1 MEKFKIFAGQ
11 PINGEIP
18 FITTKEFENEKMAM
32 HYAKIMAA
40 MSFVKT
46 YQEKQKQMRNGNS
59 VNFAKFLLFDKQNL
73 KTLKEEFEKEQKYKV
88 EKVE

>member
-1 MEKFKIFAGQ
+1 
-11 PINGEIP
+11 
-18 FITTKEFENEKMAM
+18 
-32 HYAKIMAA
+32 
-40 MSFVKT
+40 
-46 YQEKQKQMRNGNS
+46 MRNGNS

>member
-11 PINGEIP
+11 PIDGEIP

-32 HYAKIMAA
+32 DYAKIMAA
-40 MSFVKT
+40 MVFAKT

-59 VNFAKFLLFDKQNL
+59 VNFAKLLFDKQSLKNL
-73 KTLKEEFEKEQKYKV
+73 REEFEKEQKYKV